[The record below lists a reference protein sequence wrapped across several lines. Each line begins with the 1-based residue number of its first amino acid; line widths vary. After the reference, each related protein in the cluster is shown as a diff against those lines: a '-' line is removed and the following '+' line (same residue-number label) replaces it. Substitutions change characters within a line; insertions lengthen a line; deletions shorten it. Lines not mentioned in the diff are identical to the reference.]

1 MPRVYIS
8 IHVFSSLASLT
19 EEKFSSTP
27 RFLKSPHFSSTPEK
41 RGRSRVTLFLSVV
54 QRFGARERG
63 SRDGD
68 GSIDVSPRDYAR
80 VFFLFFFEIRK
91 REMYISRTEERK
103 RDTNF
108 FSPLM
113 KIGWEFKRARVDQEK
128 KKIRFA

>member
-1 MPRVYIS
+1 MYPRGIT
-8 IHVFSSLASLT
+8 HEF
-19 EEKFSSTP
+19 
-27 RFLKSPHFSSTPEK
+27 
-41 RGRSRVTLFLSVV
+41 
-54 QRFGARERG
+54 
-63 SRDGD
+63 
-68 GSIDVSPRDYAR
+68 
-80 VFFLFFFEIRK
+80 FFLFFFFEIRK